1 MLTLLADGD
10 VLFVIRFGF
19 GTGNVAHGVFFC
31 LRSLN
36 LFKAN
41 KSRERFITFGR
52 INYVY
57 SIYRYLSTDYY
68 YMLCV
73 FHSFRDSGFR
83 VQGSKVEELNEG
95 LKIAKSASRDKRR
108 VS

>member
-10 VLFVIRFGF
+10 VLFVIRLGF
-19 GTGNVAHGVFFC
+19 WTGNIAHSVYFY

-41 KSRERFITFGR
+41 KSRERIITFGR
-52 INYVY
+52 IDYVY

-73 FHSFRDSGFR
+73 FQRVRVHSVD
-83 VQGSKVEELNEG
+83 QLN
-95 LKIAKSASRDKRR
+95 S
-108 VS
+108 

>member
-10 VLFVIRFGF
+10 VLFVIRLGF
-19 GTGNVAHGVFFC
+19 WTGNIAHGVYFY

-36 LFKAN
+36 LFEAN
-41 KSRERFITFGR
+41 KSRERSITFGR

-73 FHSFRDSGFR
+73 FQRFR
-83 VQGSKVEELNEG
+83 VHQV
-95 LKIAKSASRDKRR
+95 D
-108 VS
+108 